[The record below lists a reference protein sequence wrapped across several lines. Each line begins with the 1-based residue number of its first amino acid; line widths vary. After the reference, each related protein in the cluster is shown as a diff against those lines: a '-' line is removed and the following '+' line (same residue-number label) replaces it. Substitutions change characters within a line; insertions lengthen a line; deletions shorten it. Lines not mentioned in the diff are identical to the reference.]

1 MSPVMK
7 IGLYV
12 ILDKK
17 ILARK
22 SIESVVRQLLDAGVK
37 WFQYRDKSSPDE
49 EYSCALATIIPLCK
63 GAGAKIIL
71 NDRVELVHPAGADGI
86 HIGQEDMPVREARRI
101 VGREK
106 VIGVT
111 VRNVDDARSAE
122 SAGADYLGVGAVYA
136 TETKPEA
143 PVIGLEGLSAVCRC
157 VRVPV
162 VAIGGIDEINV
173 RDVVRAGAS
182 GVAVASAILRAR
194 DIGGTVRRIM
204 RVIEEFHTV

>member
-1 MSPVMK
+1 MSPAMN

-22 SIESVVRQLLDAGVK
+22 SIESVIGQLLDAGVT
-37 WFQYRDKSSPDE
+37 WFQYRDKSSSDE
-49 EYSCALATIIPLCK
+49 EYSRALATIIPLCR
-63 GAGAKIIL
+63 GAGAKLIL
-71 NDRVELVHPAGADGI
+71 NDRVELVRATGADGI
-86 HIGQEDMPVREARRI
+86 HIGQGDMPVPEARRI
-101 VGREK
+101 VGPEE

-111 VRNVDDARSAE
+111 VRSVDDALSAE
-122 SAGADYLGVGAVYA
+122 SSGADYLAVGAVYA

-157 VRVPV
+157 ARVPV
-162 VAIGGIDEINV
+162 VAIGGIDENNV

-194 DIGGTVRRIM
+194 DIGGTARKIM
-204 RVIEEFHTV
+204 RLIKECPTV